1 MVRPAFLFMVVLID
15 GNNTDGCTLSS
26 AEIYISIQSRYIYVY
41 MFVCVPP
48 KWRLSC
54 FTVAELHHLLL
65 LDPAQPTSYDVLI
78 MALVDARRRA

>member
-1 MVRPAFLFMVVLID
+1 
-15 GNNTDGCTLSS
+15 
-26 AEIYISIQSRYIYVY
+26 